1 MRKIWMRVSATGIS
15 IAIILGFAGQYL
27 QSKKA
32 DIVTGISGG
41 RFDALMSCY
50 YMGTGLKL
58 LAAWIGLAALTL
70 FLIAGI
76 MCCIHRMRHGR

>member
-1 MRKIWMRVSATGIS
+1 MRVAAAGIG
-15 IAIILGFAGQYL
+15 IAIILGFVGQYL

-50 YMGTGLKL
+50 YMGQ
-58 LAAWIGLAALTL
+58 A
-70 FLIAGI
+70 
-76 MCCIHRMRHGR
+76 